1 MMPTARTLLALLP
14 LAALVFTAFALRPGS
29 LDARQAVIR
38 AAATVAGVTV
48 VFVELLSLA
57 GLITTWPVI
66 VYWLLFAGVSA
77 FFARRHLHVPH
88 LVLRN
93 WDKVLLSAFAALVL
107 AELVLA
113 LAHSPNNYDSNHY
126 HLTKIEHWIADGDL
140 APYATIQNQQIILVP
155 GAEYLLLQAR
165 LLTGDDSLYN
175 LLQWGVSLLA
185 AVAVSRCAAQ
195 LGVGRLGQ
203 LIAAA
208 VLLTAPAVALE
219 ATSTQND
226 LVVTAWVACAA
237 SLALDGARR
246 VATAGDVLTL
256 ATVAGLTAVTKSTG
270 LMPLAPI
277 LVFWGVCQLR
287 LRPARSAVTSE
298 APVPSDGPSGGLSDG
313 LSDGAGGRTGQWLRT
328 AGAGLTIVAG
338 MVVLAGP
345 AMLRVNDAF
354 GSPLG
359 PPGYSASLST
369 ERKDP
374 PAVLVNGLRLA
385 ASTLTTPFPAVNGVV
400 SDAVIAVA
408 DVAGV
413 NPNDPKITQW
423 RSVFPGTRWKPD
435 EDRSPYPIQS
445 ALILS
450 ALVVTLVWRRLP
462 PLLRGYAVMVLG
474 AFVMTAAVVKWQDW
488 GNRLIL
494 PAFALG
500 APLAGYWADRLRT
513 HRATAAALIVVMAA
527 AFAAGGIS
535 VAYGQPRRLVGQGS
549 VFTLTDWQERFVRLP
564 DQAVPYQQAIDAI
577 KASGVRRV
585 GLVMDGD
592 LWEYPLQISLP
603 DVELVAA
610 ESVIPSAPPAPV
622 SSVQAIVCVS
632 GVERCAAVVPPA
644 WKVQRFSALVAVA
657 FPA

>member
-57 GLITTWPVI
+57 GWITTWPVI
-66 VYWLLFAGVSA
+66 VYWLLFAGVAA
-77 FFARRHLHVPH
+77 FFARHHLHIPH
-88 LVLRN
+88 RVLKN
-93 WDKVLLSAFAALVL
+93 WDKVLLLAFAALVL

-113 LAHSPNNYDSNHY
+113 LAHSPNNFDSNHY

-140 APYATIQNQQIILVP
+140 APYATVQNQQIILVP

-165 LLTGDDSLYN
+165 LLTGDDSLFN
-175 LLQWGVSLLA
+175 LLQWGASLLA
-185 AVAVSRCAAQ
+185 ALAVSRCAAQ
-195 LGVGRLGQ
+195 LGVGRVGQ
-203 LIAAA
+203 LVAAA
-208 VLLTAPAVALE
+208 VLVTAPAVALE

-277 LVFWGVCQLR
+277 LVFWGICQLR
-287 LRPARSAVTSE
+287 LRPARSAAVAE
-298 APVPSDGPSGGLSDG
+298 ATEATEAAGTGG
-313 LSDGAGGRTGQWLRT
+313 GAGDRTRQWLRT
-328 AGAGLTIVAG
+328 AGAGVVVLAG

-385 ASTLTTPFPAVNGVV
+385 ASTLTTPFPAVNDVV

-408 DVAGV
+408 DLVDV

-500 APLAGYWADRLRT
+500 APLTGYWADRLRT
-513 HRATAAALIVVMAA
+513 HRATAAALVVVMAA
-527 AFAAGGIS
+527 AFASGGIS

-549 VFTLTDWQERFVRLP
+549 VFTLTDWQERFVRMP
-564 DQAVPYQQAIDAI
+564 AQAVPYQRAIDAI
-577 KASGVRRV
+577 KASGARRV
-585 GLVMDGD
+585 GVVMDGD

-603 DVELVAA
+603 DVELVAVQ
-610 ESVIPSAPPAPV
+610 SVIPSAPPAPV

-632 GVERCAAVVPPA
+632 GAEICASVVPPA
-644 WKVQRFSALVAVA
+644 WKTQRFSELVAVA
-657 FPA
+657 FP